1 MTYLEAKRICIE
13 LRPIYPRT
21 AEQNELLNRAFIV
34 IVEFEDEHEA
44 DNGFDDEWIVGRDG
58 AAYDTFR
65 I

>member
-1 MTYLEAKRICIE
+1 MTYLEAKRICTE

-21 AEQNELLNRAFIV
+21 AEQNELLNRAFTV

-44 DNGFDDEWIVGRDG
+44 DNDFDDEWIIGRG
-58 AAYDTFR
+58 GTAYDTFR